1 MTTPAERKAAERQR
15 YRDAGLVAVTV
26 YVKPEDRQAIHDLAE
41 RLRPRSAA
49 DEARKAG
56 LIE

>member
-1 MTTPAERKAAERQR
+1 MTPAERKAAERQR

-41 RLRPRSAA
+41 RLNAVNTSDRC
-49 DEARKAG
+49 D
-56 LIE
+56 